1 VKYRP
6 HGYQQY
12 ATRKIVTEPAVGL
25 FLEMGLGKTVITLT
39 AIDQLVNDMFEACHV
54 LVIAPLRVAE
64 DTWSREATKWDHLKH
79 LRISKVLGSVAER
92 QRALAAAAD
101 IYVIN
106 RENVEWLVAE
116 CGHAWPFDMV
126 VIDELSSFKS
136 PSAKRFK
143 ALRKVRPMMNRIVGL
158 TGTPA
163 PNGLLDLWSQVYLLD
178 QGERLGKTVTG
189 YRARYFEPDRR
200 NAVQIWSWK
209 PMPEAEAAIHA
220 KLADLCVSMK
230 AEDWLEMPE
239 RVDLVVPIVLDAKA
253 RAAYERMERD
263 WLIRIADQV
272 VDAATAAVVANK
284 LLQLAG
290 GVAYDD
296 MGKAVRIHTA
306 KLEALEEIIEAANG
320 NPVLVYYAYRT
331 QLPEISDWF
340 FAHSL
345 VTPRELKTAKDIED
359 WNAGR
364 IPVMLAH
371 PASAGHGLNLQGGG
385 SVIVWYGPTW
395 SLELYQQAN
404 ARLHRQGQK
413 HSVIVHHLVAEGTI
427 DEQVM
432 QVLAEKGAGQDRL
445 IEAVKAR
452 LAKYQPEGRE

>member
-1 VKYRP
+1 
-6 HGYQQY
+6 
-12 ATRKIVTEPAVGL
+12 
-25 FLEMGLGKTVITLT
+25 
-39 AIDQLVNDMFEACHV
+39 
-54 LVIAPLRVAE
+54 
-64 DTWSREATKWDHLKH
+64 
-79 LRISKVLGSVAER
+79 
-92 QRALAAAAD
+92 
-101 IYVIN
+101 
-106 RENVEWLVAE
+106 
-116 CGHAWPFDMV
+116 
-126 VIDELSSFKS
+126 
-136 PSAKRFK
+136 
-143 ALRKVRPMMNRIVGL
+143 
-158 TGTPA
+158 
-163 PNGLLDLWSQVYLLD
+163 
-178 QGERLGKTVTG
+178 
-189 YRARYFEPDRR
+189 
-200 NAVQIWSWK
+200 
-209 PMPEAEAAIHA
+209 
-220 KLADLCVSMK
+220 
-230 AEDWLEMPE
+230 
-239 RVDLVVPIVLDAKA
+239 
-253 RAAYERMERD
+253 
-263 WLIRIADQV
+263 
-272 VDAATAAVVANK
+272 VANK